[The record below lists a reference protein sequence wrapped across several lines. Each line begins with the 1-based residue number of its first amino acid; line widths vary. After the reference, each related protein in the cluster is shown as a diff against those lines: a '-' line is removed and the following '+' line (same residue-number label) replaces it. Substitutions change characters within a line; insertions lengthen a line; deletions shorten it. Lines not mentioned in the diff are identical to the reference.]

1 MITVDNNPIIYSPTE
16 PNFISLAATRDT
28 LIDTDIYSRFI
39 HSCENNFRRSMFY
52 KGYKNFLMR
61 LGMNR
66 DQQMAGI
73 TSEMANIELH
83 HHFPTLKQATIMIIE
98 HQLNTKGC
106 TTTFEVVDLLE
117 KAHRNNWFSVIF
129 LSETQHQVH
138 HSDPTDFISLK
149 QCIGDGFKFLDAYI
163 DGMTLDISFNML
175 LQLKQEEQYGE
186 SYSPNLIKAREQIL
200 DWSNSNTYK

>member
-1 MITVDNNPIIYSPTE
+1 
-16 PNFISLAATRDT
+16 
-28 LIDTDIYSRFI
+28 
-39 HSCENNFRRSMFY
+39 MFY